1 MNETVAVTVI
11 LTFAQLVQAG
21 LNIFFFSHV
30 LSPKYSWMKIV
41 CGMMA
46 LQGVYLCS
54 AQALNLNGLIRWMG
68 AVMLQ
73 LAIAKLFFRNSWK
86 VSIFSVG
93 VQYILAFTGEF
104 ATELFIRILYPGQQG
119 LPTPIMQAVGNAF
132 FCLPYGLC
140 IFLFCQF
147 WKRNSSEISEKNIYA
162 TLAFPVL
169 PFFLLSA
176 AAYFLLVCL
185 SRWNNVLIP
194 AMNVVAGAFLCLGAA
209 AIMFRMFSEMAK
221 KDQLADQLKLLERQ
235 SRLEL
240 AYYTA
245 LDEKTRE
252 VRKIRHDFNNQ
263 LQTAY
268 SVFAQGRPEEAQ
280 KHLQQLER
288 RIEEA
293 SPVYFCGNPILNA
306 LLWDKQKEAKARQVA
321 FQADVRLPEETGIEQ
336 IDLCSVFSNLL
347 DNAAE
352 AAASC
357 EKGGVS
363 VQAYEQSGYCVVRV
377 ENTIPAE
384 TAPERKEKRTA
395 RGEGHGYGIPILK
408 SICRKYGGTFRV
420 KREAGKYQTVV
431 TLKLG
436 QEERP

>member
-1 MNETVAVTVI
+1 MGSLGFVLGTAAVDHQQV
-11 LTFAQLVQAG
+11 LV
-21 LNIFFFSHV
+21 
-30 LSPKYSWMKIV
+30 
-41 CGMMA
+41 
-46 LQGVYLCS
+46 
-54 AQALNLNGLIRWMG
+54 
-68 AVMLQ
+68 
-73 LAIAKLFFRNSWK
+73 
-86 VSIFSVG
+86 
-93 VQYILAFTGEF
+93 
-104 ATELFIRILYPGQQG
+104 
-119 LPTPIMQAVGNAF
+119 
-132 FCLPYGLC
+132 
-140 IFLFCQF
+140 
-147 WKRNSSEISEKNIYA
+147 
-162 TLAFPVL
+162 
-169 PFFLLSA
+169 
-176 AAYFLLVCL
+176 
-185 SRWNNVLIP
+185 
-194 AMNVVAGAFLCLGAA
+194 
-209 AIMFRMFSEMAK
+209 
-221 KDQLADQLKLLERQ
+221 DQLADQLKLLERQ

-363 VQAYEQSGYCVVRV
+363 VYLILAFATGGCVDTISKFFSVYGSP
-377 ENTIPAE
+377 ENQ
-384 TAPERKEKRTA
+384 ERFIFYTFVAALIMSIGVCIYKDRHITKKDIA
-395 RGEGHGYGIPILK
+395 VGIIVGIPNELAALLLLK
-408 SICRKYGGTFRV
+408 AAGMLPAYLVYPCYSAGVIFAVNIVNMIVFREFLS
-420 KREAGKYQTVV
+420 KREYIATGIIAIA
-431 TLKLG
+431 LILINM
-436 QEERP
+436 